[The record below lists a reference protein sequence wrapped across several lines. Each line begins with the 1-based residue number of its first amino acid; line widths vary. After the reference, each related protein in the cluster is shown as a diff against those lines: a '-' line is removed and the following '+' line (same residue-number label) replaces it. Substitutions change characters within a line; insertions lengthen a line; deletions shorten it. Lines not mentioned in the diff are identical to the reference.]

1 MTTVASMA
9 TARMTRAGA
18 RGERPRRALVR
29 RTCVRR
35 VVTPVARSSTTRT
48 APTMATM
55 TTVTTTVTTASGARA
70 RRDANAPKR
79 TAVRA
84 LGAKDADALVA
95 AMRAQVA
102 ATNANPSVANIV
114 QTLCELA
121 EQDYGLTGVKFN
133 EVMAKV
139 DECYAFSPTEYVSG
153 KGTAIEVKN
162 APGTNNGSCKTFYFA
177 KLHNLS
183 PGAALRLF
191 CEHYEDVLATPDGDS
206 HANIRAFMANGWD
219 GISFAGEALRMRD
232 GSESVNDV

>member
-1 MTTVASMA
+1 
-9 TARMTRAGA
+9 
-18 RGERPRRALVR
+18 VR
-29 RTCVRR
+29 RD
-35 VVTPVARSSTTRT
+35 VTPVARSLTTT
-48 APTMATM
+48 TMATTATM
-55 TTVTTTVTTASGARA
+55 TTMTTTTTAVKAARGARA
-70 RRDANAPKR
+70 RRDASAPKPKR

>member
-1 MTTVASMA
+1 
-9 TARMTRAGA
+9 
-18 RGERPRRALVR
+18 
-29 RTCVRR
+29 
-35 VVTPVARSSTTRT
+35 
-48 APTMATM
+48 MATM
-55 TTVTTTVTTASGARA
+55 TTVTTTVTTARGARA

-139 DECYAFSPTEYVSG
+139 DECYAF
-153 KGTAIEVKN
+153 
-162 APGTNNGSCKTFYFA
+162 
-177 KLHNLS
+177 
-183 PGAALRLF
+183 
-191 CEHYEDVLATPDGDS
+191 
-206 HANIRAFMANGWD
+206 
-219 GISFAGEALRMRD
+219 
-232 GSESVNDV
+232 

>member
-1 MTTVASMA
+1 MATTMVTTMTT
-9 TARMTRAGA
+9 
-18 RGERPRRALVR
+18 
-29 RTCVRR
+29 
-35 VVTPVARSSTTRT
+35 
-48 APTMATM
+48 TMPMM
-55 TTVTTTVTTASGARA
+55 TTVTTTRGARA

-79 TAVRA
+79 AAVRA
-84 LGAKDADALVA
+84 LGAKDDDALVA

-139 DECYAFSPTEYVSG
+139 DECYTFSPTEYVSG
-153 KGTAIEVKN
+153 KGTAIEVTN